1 MKKRTPGGHHSQQ
14 KKKKRGIKLYIYI
27 YVYMYMEKCLNI
39 DVVMIHI
46 LKTSNYFTFENFL
59 KINFGELVKICDP

>member
-1 MKKRTPGGHHSQQ
+1 
-14 KKKKRGIKLYIYI
+14 
-27 YVYMYMEKCLNI
+27 MYMEKCLNI
-39 DVVMIHI
+39 DVVLLHI